1 MNITINPKVGQY
13 VFDYVECKKVK
24 VMAIKDCLYFVGKDR
39 EPLFR
44 NEFIFPLPSKK
55 QYPCTGNA

>member
-1 MNITINPKVGQY
+1 MNSAINPKVGQY
-13 VFDYVECKKVK
+13 VFDYVGFKKVK

-44 NEFIFPLPSKK
+44 NEFIFPLPSNK
-55 QYPCTGNA
+55 